1 MPYEQ
6 HIAKQM
12 ANKPLLFSRCLL
24 RTQKLSESRCEG
36 EIIEPTD
43 EGTLKFVEH
52 VQHVFSS
59 TGSVKRQLVQ
69 VSKYM
74 L

>member
-1 MPYEQ
+1 MIFQDRLPYEQ

-24 RTQKLSESRCEG
+24 RTQKMSESRCEG

-43 EGTLKFVEH
+43 EGT
-52 VQHVFSS
+52 
-59 TGSVKRQLVQ
+59 
-69 VSKYM
+69 
-74 L
+74 